1 MDSIAISILVAI
13 IVVMAAFYFF
23 SRNPQAGT
31 TTTTIHGPSL
41 DGRKTFDSGVVLP
54 KSVNEKE
61 GLTFA
66 YTCWFKVNDFAYR
79 YGAQKVVFT
88 KGPSNLSSMCP
99 GVFIDANTNSLI
111 IKIDTFGATEVL
123 AVSNIPAKKWLHFAL
138 VVEQNSVDVYINGT
152 LHTHHTLT
160 QLPRQNEDTV
170 HTGVAGG
177 FDGALSSLTY
187 FNNFLTPAQVRENMK
202 TGPQPGE
209 IDVLPPYFDIS
220 WWTRAS

>member
-13 IVVMAAFYFF
+13 IVVLAAFYYF
-23 SRNPQAGT
+23 SRNPQSAT
-31 TTTTIHGPSL
+31 TSTVIKASSI
-41 DGRKTFDSGVVLP
+41 DGKQTFDSMVELP
-54 KSVNEKE
+54 PSVNEKE

-66 YTCWFKVNDFAYR
+66 YTCWLKINDFAYR
-79 YGAQKVVFT
+79 YGEQKVVFV

-99 GVFIDANTNSLI
+99 ALLIDANTNSLI
-111 IKIDTFGATEVL
+111 VKIDTFGATEVIPI
-123 AVSNIPAKKWLHFAL
+123 SNIPAKKWLHFAL

-160 QLPRQNEDTV
+160 QLPRQNGDTV

-177 FDGALSSLTY
+177 FEGAISSLTY
-187 FNNFLTPAQVRENMK
+187 YNNFLSGAQIQEIMK
-202 TGPQPGE
+202 SGPLPGE
-209 IDVLPPYFDIS
+209 IEVLPPYFDIS